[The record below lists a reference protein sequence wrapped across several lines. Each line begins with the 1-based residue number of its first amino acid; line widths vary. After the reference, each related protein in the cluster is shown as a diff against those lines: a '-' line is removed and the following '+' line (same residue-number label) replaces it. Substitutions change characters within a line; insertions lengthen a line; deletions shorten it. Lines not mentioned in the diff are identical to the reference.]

1 MTDEVVSFMAPRT
14 GSVYCDATVGAGGHA
29 LAILEASAPEGV
41 LIGID
46 RDKDALESAA
56 GRLSGYGSRLRLVHG
71 RFSMFCEILSSM
83 NIDRVDGILLDLGIS
98 SMQVDRAERGF
109 SFQKE
114 GPVDMRMD
122 TSQSTTAVDLIANLS
137 ERELASILYRYSEE
151 KGSRKVAKA
160 LKDSGR
166 KGELKSTL
174 DLAAAVHRVLG
185 KRSGARIDSAT
196 RTFQALRMAVNDEI
210 GELEK
215 VMDMLPEPLSDN
227 GSVVVI
233 SFHSLEDRIV
243 KNRFN
248 ELSRECRCPA
258 ARLECSCE
266 GALMEKLTKKV
277 IRPTESEIDKNPR
290 ARSARLRAARRIIP
304 RSMSEKGGSRNES

>member
-1 MTDEVVSFMAPRT
+1 MVEEVVSFMAPHT
-14 GSVYCDATVGAGGHA
+14 GRVYCDATVGAGGHA

-46 RDKDALESAA
+46 RDEKALESAA

-71 RFSMFCEILSSM
+71 RFSMLCEILSSM
-83 NIDRVDGILLDLGIS
+83 NIDRVDGIVLDLGIS

-109 SFQKE
+109 SFQRE

-122 TSQSTTAVDLIANLS
+122 TSQSTTAADLIDDLS
-137 ERELASILYRYSEE
+137 ERELASIIYRYGEE
-151 KGSRKVAKA
+151 RRSRKVARA

-166 KGELKSTL
+166 NGELNSTL
-174 DLAAAVHRVLG
+174 DLAGTVHRALG

-215 VMDMLPEPLSDN
+215 VMEMLPGPLSDN
-227 GSVVVI
+227 GSIVVI

-258 ARLECSCE
+258 AQLECSCD

-277 IRPTESEIDKNPR
+277 VRPTESEIDKNPR
-290 ARSARLRAARRIIP
+290 ARSARLRAARRVRP
-304 RSMSEKGGSRNES
+304 RFKPGKGNSANES